1 MSSKGRRQKTAAAS
15 ELLRQ
20 LSLTVRANY
29 ELPQAYASNDP
40 KVVEELLTMG
50 ATVFDAV
57 QTQRYSQELQ
67 DVEARKEKAVADIRA
82 AADARIQELQ
92 GLLHAT
98 EEQKV
103 SLQREHAARQQEL
116 AAMLAHKDVV
126 ASEQLQEVM
135 HATEEQKVALQR
147 EHAARH
153 QELTDMIARKDVV
166 ASEQSRRAYE
176 TGSQEA
182 RQAVESRIQTL
193 ESQIAAHKERNDALL
208 ERKRILEEER
218 AIDLAAAETRT
229 EVRVSTL
236 LQRTLDEKERT
247 IQRFESMFAGLQDSY
262 AKQQAEL
269 RALNEQ
275 LRARASTN
283 VKTKGTDYEVIFRE
297 KLLAAFGT
305 ADKFALTDSARNGV
319 GHAGDYLMTM
329 GQHTVLWE
337 VKNYD
342 RPVPTQEVEKFMRD
356 MRENQQ
362 ARIGVMVSRCTPI
375 LGKSATGDRHVEFLE
390 GKMLIYLNRFEL
402 MSDDTLAGLMLLF
415 KLWWESDKNIEEGET
430 KEAAIRMIER
440 LHANAVKS
448 RVEWRLHKSRADEM
462 LRWMAQQV
470 DENEEVLQNALRTL
484 QGGKAV
490 DKLTIPMGVFRA
502 YEGDDR
508 AQQIVAWIVENTVA
522 AESSSLVLNDL
533 ADNFAKFKGLS
544 RDTARQHIKSVLLD
558 ATIEPAKGKMPA
570 KVRGLAFTALP
581 AAPEENVVVMEPA

>member
-1 MSSKGRRQKTAAAS
+1 MSSKGRRQKSTAAS

-20 LSLTVRANY
+20 LTLTVHADY

-92 GLLHAT
+92 ELL
-98 EEQKV
+98 
-103 SLQREHAARQQEL
+103 
-116 AAMLAHKDVV
+116 
-126 ASEQLQEVM
+126 

-153 QELTDMIARKDVV
+153 QELSAMLASKDVA

-176 TGSQEA
+176 TGGAEA
-182 RQAVESRIQTL
+182 RQSLETRIQAL

-208 ERKRILEEER
+208 ERKRILEQER
-218 AIDLAAAETRT
+218 ADELAAAETRT
-229 EVRVSTL
+229 ELRVSTL

-247 IQRFESMFAGLQDSY
+247 IQRFETMFAGLQDSY

-269 RALNEQ
+269 HALNEQ
-275 LRARASTN
+275 LRARSTTN

-319 GHAGDYLMTM
+319 GHAGDYLMTI

-362 ARIGVMVSRCTPI
+362 ARVGVMVSRCTPI
-375 LGKSATGDRHVEFLE
+375 LGKSATGDRHIEFLE
-390 GKMLIYLNRFEL
+390 GKMLIYLNRYEF
-402 MSDDTLAGLMLLF
+402 MSDDSLAGLMLLF

-448 RVEWRLHKSRADEM
+448 RVDWRLHKSRADEM
-462 LRWMAQQV
+462 LRWMAHQV

-490 DKLTIPMGVFRA
+490 EKLTIPDGVFRPF
-502 YEGDDR
+502 EGDDR
-508 AQQIVAWIVENTVA
+508 AQQIVAWIVEHTVAA
-522 AESSSLVLNDL
+522 AESSIIMNDL
-533 ADNFAKFKGLS
+533 ADMFAKFKGLS

-558 ATIEPAKGKMPA
+558 TAIEPAKGKTPA
-570 KVRGLAFTALP
+570 KILGLGFA
-581 AAPEENVVVMEPA
+581 ENTLEL

>member
-1 MSSKGRRQKTAAAS
+1 MSSKRRGKSALAETN
-15 ELLRQ
+15 EGLLRQ
-20 LSLTVRANY
+20 ITLTVRADY
-29 ELPQAYASNDP
+29 MLPEVYGSNDP
-40 KVVEELLTMG
+40 KVTEELLTMG

-57 QTQRYSQELQ
+57 QTQRYSQELR
-67 DVEARKEKAVADIRA
+67 DIEARKEKAVADIRA
-82 AADARIQELQ
+82 GADARISELQEL
-92 GLLHAT
+92 LRDA
-98 EEQKV
+98 
-103 SLQREHAARQQEL
+103 
-116 AAMLAHKDVV
+116 
-126 ASEQLQEVM
+126 
-135 HATEEQKVALQR
+135 EEQKVALQR
-147 EHAARH
+147 EYAARQ
-153 QELTDMIARKDVV
+153 QELTTMMAQKDVA

-176 TGSQEA
+176 TGGAEA
-182 RQAVESRIQTL
+182 RVALESRIAAL
-193 ESQIAAHKERNDALL
+193 ESQISAHKERNEALL
-208 ERKRILEEER
+208 ERKRVLEEER
-218 AIDLAAAETRT
+218 AIELAAAEART
-229 EVRVSTL
+229 ESRVSTL

-247 IQRFESMFAGLQDSY
+247 IQRFESMFASLQDSY
-262 AKQQAEL
+262 SKQQAEL
-269 RALNEQ
+269 RTLNEQ
-275 LRARASTN
+275 LRARTAN
-283 VKTKGTDYEVIFRE
+283 NAKTKGTDYEIVFRE

-319 GHAGDYLMTM
+319 GHAGDYLMTV

-362 ARIGVMVSRCTPI
+362 ARIGVMVSRCTSI

-390 GKMLIYLNRFEL
+390 GKMLIYLNRFEF
-402 MSDDTLAGLMLLF
+402 MSDDSLAGLMLLF

-490 DKLTIPMGVFRA
+490 EKLTIPDGIFRPF
-502 YEGDDR
+502 EGDDR
-508 AQQIVAWIVENTVA
+508 AQQIVVWMLEHTVAA
-522 AESSSLVLNDL
+522 AESSIIMNDL
-533 ADNFAKFKGLS
+533 ADMFAKFKGLS

-558 ATIEPAKGKMPA
+558 TAIEPAKGKMPA
-570 KVRGLAFTALP
+570 KILGLGFV
-581 AAPEENVVVMEPA
+581 ENTLEM